1 MIFVNYPP
9 AGAQVFALQ
18 DPRPVRRALE
28 APDVWACPVLGAL
41 ACPVGPA
48 VVTNSQIV
56 FQCGLR
62 VSCCICARLCA

>member
-48 VVTNSQIV
+48 VLIRSQV
-56 FQCGLR
+56 FSSEGYTGAARELLR
-62 VSCCICARLCA
+62 MC